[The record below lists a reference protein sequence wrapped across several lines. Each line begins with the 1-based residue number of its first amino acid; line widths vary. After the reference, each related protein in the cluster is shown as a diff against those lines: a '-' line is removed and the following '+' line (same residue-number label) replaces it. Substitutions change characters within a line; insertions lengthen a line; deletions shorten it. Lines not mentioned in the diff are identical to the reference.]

1 MREVNDQYP
10 EYAEPY
16 EPVKGGK
23 HHKGLYGTRG
33 LKSSNNSR
41 RLVFAL
47 AGLLLIL
54 LVAGRPGA
62 VEPGPEPK
70 ASAKETVVPQE
81 TKTEEPTEPE
91 SPEPPINPEEHNE
104 LPEEPEEPKPPKNPD
119 TPDPPDIP
127 DIPDPPDDPL
137 HQDCRLAAA
146 GRSGHQHA
154 AVSRINDLLLI
165 RRPSESH
172 PFFPLSP
179 VPSAQAA
186 SISHPA

>member
-62 VEPGPEPK
+62 VKPGPEPK

-104 LPEEPEEPKPPKNPD
+104 LPEEPEEPKPPEFKGEALTSLERFD
-119 TPDPPDIP
+119 EIRLELERTISDIARNMRCGVA
-127 DIPDPPDDPL
+127 DAHPL
-137 HQDCRLAAA
+137 IHKE
-146 GRSGHQHA
+146 
-154 AVSRINDLLLI
+154 
-165 RRPSESH
+165 ES
-172 PFFPLSP
+172 PCDYCEMSP
-179 VPSAQAA
+179 VCRVITKNKSSDES
-186 SISHPA
+186 SI

>member
-81 TKTEEPTEPE
+81 TRTEEPSEPE
-91 SPEPPINPEEHNE
+91 KPEPPINPEEHNE
-104 LPEEPEEPKPPKNPD
+104 LPEEPEEPKPPKDPD

-127 DIPDPPDDPL
+127 DIPDLPDDPDPPDNPDPPPKPPYIPDDPIP
-137 HQDCRLAAA
+137 QDPT
-146 GRSGHQHA
+146 
-154 AVSRINDLLLI
+154 V
-165 RRPSESH
+165 
-172 PFFPLSP
+172 
-179 VPSAQAA
+179 
-186 SISHPA
+186 SISHVY